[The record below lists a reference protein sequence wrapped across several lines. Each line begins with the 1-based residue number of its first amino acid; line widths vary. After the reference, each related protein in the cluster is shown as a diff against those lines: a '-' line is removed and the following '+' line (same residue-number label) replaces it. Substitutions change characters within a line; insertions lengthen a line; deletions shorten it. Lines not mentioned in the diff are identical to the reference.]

1 MKTYFG
7 YIRVSTTKQGQLGVS
22 LQEQRDAIV
31 RYASS
36 RGMTLSDWFEEQET
50 AAKRGRPT
58 FSKMLKKLQDG
69 EASGVIIHKIDRSA
83 RNLKDWADLGEM
95 IDAGVEVHFSN
106 ESLDLSSRG
115 GRLSADIQAVVAAD
129 YIRNLRE
136 ETKKGLY
143 GRLKQGLYPW
153 QAPLGYLDQGKGKA
167 KIPDPEKAPLVRRAF
182 ELYATT
188 SYDLKKLRKEL
199 NLLGLRNHRG
209 GKLSI
214 NGVSKILRNPF
225 YIGMIKVGSSGQVF
239 NGIHQP
245 LISVALFDRVQAILD
260 GKLNSRS
267 KKHDFL
273 FRRFLTCKHCGRS
286 LIGEMQKGHVYYR
299 CHTKGCPTTSIREDV
314 IEDQIEVELSP
325 MQLDEDEFKEL
336 KEALGDLEGR
346 WGDDR
351 REMLTSLELT
361 KLKLQ
366 ERMNRLTD
374 AFLDQVIDKEAFEER
389 RATLIKEMR
398 EIEERMAQSCD
409 DPASQID
416 VVAEFLEQ
424 AKSLQ
429 SVYIRAL
436 PYAKRDFLNGATSNR
451 LVDGKSVEIQWN
463 PPYEALADRRNLECC
478 DHLRDRP
485 RTIEKLIQTFVSM
498 NSPTSPLPIFPQ
510 PKCQASEVDG
520 QP

>member
-58 FSKMLKKLQDG
+58 FNRMLKQLRDG
-69 EASGVIIHKIDRSA
+69 KASGVIIHKIDRSA
-83 RNLKDWADLGEM
+83 RNLKDWAELGEM
-95 IDAGVEVHFSN
+95 IDAGIEVHFSN
-106 ESLDLSSRG
+106 ESLDLTSVS
-115 GRLSADIQAVVAAD
+115 GRLSADIQAVVAAG

-167 KIPDPEKAPLVRRAF
+167 KTLDPEKAPLVRRAF
-182 ELYATT
+182 ELYATA

-225 YIGMIKVGSSGQVF
+225 YIGMIKVESSGQVF
-239 NGIHQP
+239 NGIHEP
-245 LISVALFDRVQAILD
+245 LISTALFDRVQAILD
-260 GKLNSRS
+260 GKLNART

-286 LIGEMQKGHVYYR
+286 LIGEIQKGNVYYR

-314 IEDQIEVELSP
+314 IDEQIQSDLSP
-325 MQLDEDEFKEL
+325 IQLDDDEFAEL
-336 KEALGDLEGR
+336 KEALGDLEAR
-346 WGDDR
+346 WDDNR

-361 KLKLQ
+361 RSKLQ

-389 RATLIKEMR
+389 RTALIKEMR
-398 EIEERMAQSCD
+398 EIEERMAQSGD
-409 DPASQID
+409 DPVGQVDA
-416 VVAEFLEQ
+416 VAKFLEQ
-424 AKSLQ
+424 AKSLK
-429 SVYIRAL
+429 SAYVLAK
-436 PYAKRDFLNGATSNR
+436 PYAKRDFLNDATSNR
-451 LVDGKSVEIQWN
+451 LVDEKSVEIQWN
-463 PPYEALADRRNLECC
+463 PPYEALANRRNLECC

-485 RTIEKLIQTFVSM
+485 RTPCWLLEKLIAG
-498 NSPTSPLPIFPQ
+498 LPINIPNI
-510 PKCQASEVDG
+510 P
-520 QP
+520 